1 MQPRRPHDGATR
13 LISSRRSH
21 PLDRACARKVRA
33 ARVRRGGR
41 MSSER
46 LRQANRANAARS
58 TGPRSRAGRA
68 KAARNAR
75 RYGLSLP
82 IIADAALAPEVAA
95 LARAIVGEGAGEA
108 RRAAAARI
116 AEAQID
122 LTRIRHVQLAVSDG
136 LLGGAQGH

>member
-1 MQPRRPHDGATR
+1 
-13 LISSRRSH
+13 
-21 PLDRACARKVRA
+21 
-33 ARVRRGGR
+33 
-41 MSSER
+41 MSSDR

-58 TGPRSRAGRA
+58 TGPRSHAGRA

-122 LTRIRHVQLAVSDG
+122 LTRIRHVQLAVTER
-136 LLGGAQGH
+136 LLAGAEVTGELVRIDRYEQRALARRKAALRDFDAAGWEELKLKVAK